1 MSATGEQI
9 ERPGL
14 IAASRA
20 RLTRYLA
27 KGGIAQ
33 ALARGAAWSVGIN
46 VAGQALSFVVQ
57 VVLTRSLGRVQ
68 YGNYAY
74 ALAWMNTALLFAKL
88 EMDTCSLR
96 FIGVYDGAKSWSLLR
111 GFLGRA
117 ARLVGFV
124 SLGIAAVAALTVWII
139 ASHLRQG
146 VAPSLWAACALLPV
160 TASTE
165 LKARCLHA
173 FKKVPE
179 SQIPTLV
186 LRPILFGLGVALATY
201 AFHLRLEAPAAIGVN
216 ALAAL
221 IALLVLSRYLRRTI
235 PREVQLAAPVFE
247 TRQWL
252 HSAAGFLVIA
262 AAQLVLG
269 TQMDVVV
276 IGSML
281 GGTQAGLYQIAS
293 QLASLV
299 SFGITAIIYLAL
311 AMISDLHAKRL
322 RAKLQHLV
330 TLLSR
335 VNLIVSLV
343 VVILLAFLGTEILGL
358 FGHSFSAA
366 YPVLMVL
373 ASANFVSAS
382 VGILAGFLLTLTGHE
397 RQAAIVVV
405 GGAVLNFTLSV
416 VATRAF
422 GAIGTASATAVTAV
436 LRSGVLAFYCW
447 KLLRILPGPFGGLR
461 EGSEMSAGA

>member
-1 MSATGEQI
+1 MSATGEQL
-9 ERPGL
+9 EQPGL
-14 IAASRA
+14 LAASRA

-57 VVLTRSLGRVQ
+57 VVLTRSLGRVE

-74 ALAWMNTALLFAKL
+74 ALAWMNTALLVGKM

-96 FIGVYDGAKSWSLLR
+96 FIGIYHGAANWSLLR
-111 GFLGRA
+111 GFLRRA
-117 ARLVGFV
+117 ARLVRFM
-124 SLGIAAVAALTVWII
+124 SLGIAVLGALAVWALAGHLRPGVAA
-139 ASHLRQG
+139 
-146 VAPSLWAACALLPV
+146 SLWAACALLPV
-160 TASTE
+160 TASAE

-186 LRPILFGLGVALATY
+186 LRPILFGIGVVLATY
-201 AFHLRLEAPAAIGVN
+201 AFHLRLEAPAAIGFN

-221 IALLVLSRYLRRTI
+221 AALFVLSRYLRNTT
-235 PREVQLAAPVFE
+235 PDEVRAALPSYE

-252 HSAAGFLVIA
+252 QSAAGFLVIA

-276 IGSML
+276 VGSML
-281 GGTQAGLYQIAS
+281 GGTQAGLYQVAS

-311 AMISDLHAKRL
+311 AMISDLHAKAL

-335 VNLIVSLV
+335 VNLIVSLLV
-343 VVILLAFLGTEILGL
+343 VTLLALVGTEILGF
-358 FGHSFSAA
+358 FGHSFTAA
-366 YPVLMVL
+366 FPVMMVL
-373 ASANFVSAS
+373 ASANFVSAT

-397 RQAAIVVV
+397 RQAAMAVV
-405 GGAVLNFTLSV
+405 GSAALNFTLSLL
-416 VATRAF
+416 ATRTF
-422 GAIGTASATAVTAV
+422 GAIGTASATALTAV

-447 KLLRILPGPFGGLR
+447 RLLGIMPAPIGGMR
-461 EGSEMSAGA
+461 EAS